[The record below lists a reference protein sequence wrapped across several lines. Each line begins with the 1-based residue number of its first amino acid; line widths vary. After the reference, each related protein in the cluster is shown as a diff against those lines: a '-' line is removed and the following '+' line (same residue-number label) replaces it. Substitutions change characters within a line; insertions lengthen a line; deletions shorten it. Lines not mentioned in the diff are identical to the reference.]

1 MTYTEWAIFLSVAG
15 IILIAAELFLPTHG
29 LLGALGACAV
39 IGALV
44 FCFLIN
50 IWLGTAA
57 FVGTTLATPFV
68 FALAIRLMPKTLV
81 GRRLVLPPINNP
93 VPPMPV
99 QIGQVGLTVS
109 ELRPMGICEFDG
121 QRVEVLSEYGM
132 IPPGQKVQ
140 VVNLHSRKPTVRA
153 V

>member
-1 MTYTEWAIFLSVAG
+1 MTYTEWAIFLFIVG
-15 IILIAAELFLPTHG
+15 LVLIAAELFLPTHG
-29 LLGALGACAV
+29 LLGALGASAI
-39 IGALV
+39 IGTLI

-50 IWLGTAA
+50 FWLGAAA
-57 FVGTTLATPFV
+57 FTGATLATPFV
-68 FALAIRLMPKTLV
+68 VALAIHLMPKTLV
-81 GRRLVLPPINNP
+81 GRRLVLPPVKNP

-109 ELRPMGICEFDG
+109 ELRPMGMCEFEG
-121 QRVEVLSEYGM
+121 QRVEVISEYGM

-140 VVNLHSRKPTVRA
+140 VVNLCSRKPTVRA